1 VQSED
6 ATDGVQFS
14 RLDEFR
20 MRDGDCEQRTIELC
34 FPEGEKVL
42 QRREIWKQIVVPA
55 RRKFAATSDDPDGGK
70 RFPLLSVRSLTP
82 AS

>member
-1 VQSED
+1 MQSED

-42 QRREIWKQIVVPA
+42 QRREIWKQIVVL
-55 RRKFAATSDDPDGGK
+55 PDVSLQQ
-70 RFPLLSVRSLTP
+70 PLTIRTAIDYFRYCQSV
-82 AS
+82 A